1 MKIETVWYEIS
12 PYIYAAGGITAILY
26 SPGSFLLKA
35 SGFLL
40 FSAVITILGL
50 RWLYRSDLPQ
60 TTDCALDRKKYDALL
75 KHDLF
80 YDAEIK

>member
-1 MKIETVWYEIS
+1 MKIETAWYEFS

-26 SPGSFLLKA
+26 SPGSLLLKA

-40 FSAVITILGL
+40 FFAVITILGL

-60 TTDCALDRKKYDALL
+60 KTDCALDRDEYDALL
-75 KHDLF
+75 KQDLF
-80 YDAEIK
+80 YDVEN